1 MLDPLI
7 RNSLFCNYAGPEIEN
22 HFFNEGNKVSF
33 CVEYLLKYLIY
44 AIALSNLPEIQSK
57 TAMVLEKFHGNGK
70 YSKLAAHLSMMDH
83 QVFYRW
89 KNSTILGGCQ
99 QPG

>member
-1 MLDPLI
+1 MLGQFT
-7 RNSLFCNYAGPEIEN
+7 RVRE
-22 HFFNEGNKVSF
+22 V
-33 CVEYLLKYLIY
+33 
-44 AIALSNLPEIQSK
+44 PEIQSK

-70 YSKLAAHLSMMDH
+70 YSRLAAHLSMMDH

-99 QPG
+99 QPGKNIFPCDPVLS

>member
-1 MLDPLI
+1 M
-7 RNSLFCNYAGPEIEN
+7 GPEIKN
-22 HFFNEGNKVSF
+22 HFLNEGNKVSF
-33 CVEYLLKYLIY
+33 LCYMNPYLLKYP
-44 AIALSNLPEIQSK
+44 IALSNLPEIQSK